1 MCAQLW
7 NRIPILC
14 GAPSDLIHVVGYG
27 LIDSLGNNPNE
38 CFTKMLDGLNYS
50 KEIKSEII
58 LPAIEHKTSIHLTYV
73 QKLKLHAVE
82 QAIRMSNLPISRDVA
97 VILSSV
103 TNDMEISWELYQK
116 AKAGQ
121 KISPKKMVN
130 RIYDIACSHVAT
142 HYGFMG
148 PSTAFFASCATS
160 LISIDYAMRLA
171 EEHDYV
177 IVGAGDHGTL
187 DINQEY
193 YRAVGALGTISK
205 PFAHDRDGFVLGDG
219 AGVLILQSEKKM
231 KEYGSTSY
239 AVMHKP
245 GITTD
250 AFDVTK
256 PRPDGLAQK
265 MAMEKAIGNFT
276 IDSVCA
282 HATSTP
288 VGDDI
293 EFKAIRDIT
302 DAPIWAPKSKIGHT
316 LSAAGVIETIY
327 CIESLHKGIIPH
339 IQNLDSQNQSRKARY
354 VLNNSF
360 GFGGKNASVVI
371 EYNPS

>member
-1 MCAQLW
+1 M
-7 NRIPILC
+7 
-14 GAPSDLIHVVGYG
+14 IHVVGYG
-27 LIDSLGNNPNE
+27 IIDSLGNNPLD
-38 CFTKMLDGLNYS
+38 CFKKMLDKTEYS
-50 KEIKSEII
+50 KGITSEII
-58 LPAIEHKTSIHLTYV
+58 LPDINPKNITHFTYV

-82 QAIRMSNLPISRDVA
+82 QALKMSGLPHSFNVP

-116 AKAGQ
+116 AKAGE

-142 HYGFMG
+142 HYRFMG

-171 EEHDYV
+171 EEYDYV

-187 DINQEY
+187 EINQLY
-193 YRAVGALGTISK
+193 YKATGALGTVSK
-205 PFAHDRDGFVLGDG
+205 PFADDRDGFVLGDG
-219 AGVLILQSEKKM
+219 AGVLILQSDKKL
-231 KEYGSTSY
+231 KEFGSTSY
-239 AVMHKP
+239 AKLHKVA
-245 GITTD
+245 ITTD

-256 PRPDGLAQK
+256 PRPDGLCQK
-265 MAMEKAIGNFT
+265 IAMKEAIQNLK
-276 IDSVCA
+276 IDAVCA

-288 VGDDI
+288 TGDDI
-293 EFKAIRDIT
+293 ELEAIKEVT

-316 LSAAGVIETIY
+316 LSAAGVIESIY
-327 CIESLHKGIIPH
+327 CIEALHNNVIPH
-339 IQNLDSQNQSRKARY
+339 IHNTKSENIKKPINTI
-354 VLNNSF
+354 LNNSF

-371 EYNPS
+371 EYNQT